1 MVFRLTITVLQ
12 TLIDPEKVSDK
23 NEGFTAVIKRVVIGL
38 LLLAAL
44 TPINIPNAHNE
55 FEIELN
61 NNGLIFGTLYSL
73 QNRLLSNNTIG
84 RIVLGTGDVGVK
96 YSLNDSSKTY
106 GMGSS
111 LSTMA
116 NVFTATILRVFVRI
130 NMNDKADPETA
141 DPTDSS
147 NWMCPIESDILK
159 TYTKIDAD
167 PAELLDDRMLTTT
180 CGAGFGVNSN
190 GIFKNNLFHKSTARY
205 AFVYI
210 PIISTIVAVI
220 ITVIILGFTID
231 IAVRAIKLSVLR
243 LIAPIPIIAYMGP
256 QSKDNAAFS
265 NWLKALIATY
275 IDLFVRLAI
284 IFFIT
289 FLIQDML
296 INGIAINITWGVIGG
311 LSMIF
316 IIIGLYIFARQA
328 PKFIQD
334 VLGLKSMGSN
344 IGLASIM
351 GGTAM
356 LLGRGGAQGFAT
368 GALSTFEAE
377 TKAQAEGK
385 QGPGVM
391 GAWNQGTDLM
401 AQIRTGDKQAHGGAL
416 GRFQDRMTYST
427 RERNA
432 ARFNAGNRDL
442 ADAEFAEDQAKGYL
456 EKANKELATAQ
467 ARYQSTGSDAD
478 RRAYEEAYDKQQALT
493 KIHGKLESKVKAIE
507 KAREAYGV
515 VPRASDT
522 RKTRSMSELTKYQ
535 INKYEEDFVN
545 LPDNLAE
552 GGNVRSPL
560 ESVGDDMSIDNF
572 ITQNAQGQWV
582 ARDTD
587 DATRAAAEI
596 IDNHKRDL
604 KDYHG
609 SLDETTIASLP
620 SRNQNP

>member
-1 MVFRLTITVLQ
+1 MVFRLSITVLQ

-73 QNRLLSNNTIG
+73 QNRILSNNTIG
-84 RIVLGTGDVGVK
+84 RIVLGTGDTGLK
-96 YSLNDSSKTY
+96 TSLNDSSKTDS
-106 GMGSS
+106 MGSS

-130 NMNDKADPETA
+130 NMNDDVDTRTA
-141 DPTDSS
+141 DPTDNS
-147 NWMCPIESDILK
+147 NWMCPIESEILK
-159 TYTKIDAD
+159 KYTKIDAD

-180 CGAGFGVNSN
+180 CSIDN
-190 GIFKNNLFHKSTARY
+190 GINSINIFRNNLFHKSDARY

-220 ITVIILGFTID
+220 ITVILLGFTVD
-231 IAVRAIKLSVLR
+231 IAIRAIKLSVLR

-256 QSKDNAAFS
+256 NSKDNTAFS

-296 INGIAINITWGVIGG
+296 INGIAINISGGIIGG
-311 LSMIF
+311 FSMIF
-316 IIIGLYIFARQA
+316 IIIGLYVFARQA

-351 GGTAM
+351 GGSAM
-356 LLGRGGAQGFAT
+356 LLGRGGASGFAQ
-368 GALSTFEAE
+368 GALSSFEAE

-416 GRFQDRMTYST
+416 GRLQDRMNFST

-442 ADAEFAEDQAKGYL
+442 ADAEYAEGEAKRFL
-456 EKANKELATAQ
+456 DAAQKDLAMKETKFKA
-467 ARYQSTGSDAD
+467 TGSAAD
-478 RRAYEEAYDKQQALT
+478 EAAYKEAYEKEQALA
-493 KIHGKLESKVKAIE
+493 KVHGKLESKVKAIE
-507 KAREAYGV
+507 KAREAYQV
-515 VPRASDT
+515 IPRASDT
-522 RKTRSMSELTKYQ
+522 RRNRSMSELANYQ
-535 INKYEEDFVN
+535 FNKLEEDFVN
-545 LPDNLAE
+545 LPENTKT
-552 GGNVRSPL
+552 GGNLRSPL
-560 ESVGDDMSIDNF
+560 EAVGSDMNENDF
-572 ITQNAQGQWV
+572 ITQTADGNWV
-582 ARDTD
+582 AKETD
-587 DATRAAAEI
+587 DATRAAARA

-620 SRNQNP
+620 PRNNG